1 MTDTPI
7 TSPLPLIGFA
17 AYSGTGKTTLLTRL
31 LPVLAARGIRAAVIK
46 HAHHRFEVDHAGKDS
61 YELRKAGAAQM
72 LIGSRHRWAL
82 MTETPYQE
90 EPDLNYL
97 IAQLDPALAD
107 LIIVEGLKREAFP
120 KIELH
125 RPSTGQPLMFPDNRN
140 IVAVATDEAL
150 ARETRLPLL
159 DINDVNAIADFV
171 IQFCQ
176 LQHKPS
182 LAL

>member
-1 MTDTPI
+1 MTQQAI
-7 TSPLPLIGFA
+7 ISPLPLIGFA
-17 AYSGTGKTTLLTRL
+17 AYSGTGKTTLLTQL
-31 LPVLAARGIRAAVIK
+31 LPVLAERGIRAAVIK

-82 MTETPYQE
+82 MTETPEQD

-125 RPSTGQPLMFPDNRN
+125 RPSTGQPLMFPHNAH
-140 IVAVATDEAL
+140 IVAVATDAEL
-150 ARETRLPLL
+150 AEQTTLPLL
-159 DINDVNAIADFV
+159 DINNVHGIADFV

-176 LQHKPS
+176 LEHQPS